1 MLRILSPTSPPW
13 DICTSDQASPSYNP
27 PNDDEIIYISSE
39 DDDDDEEE
47 EVEVPLVSAQFLI
60 LLFQF

>member
-13 DICTSDQASPSYNP
+13 DICTSVQASPSYNP

-39 DDDDDEEE
+39 DDDDEEE
-47 EVEVPLVSAQFLI
+47 EVEVPLVSALFLI
-60 LLFQF
+60 SLSRF